1 MNIKKY
7 LLLFLAAASLPLAGC
22 SSDDSDD
29 GGGASTTPT
38 IEVSN
43 DNLTFTADGGKQ
55 DITITVNHEWG
66 ATVTT
71 GNDWVTISPSSNTSS
86 TGGTTTSTVTV
97 ASNPTTSSRTA
108 TITIASGLARKY
120 VTVNQ
125 QSATTDAYD
134 TPTGYTLVWHDEFDK
149 GTELSSDWT
158 HEVQG
163 PGWVNHE
170 LQNYVNHVSP
180 AGNPVTEISN
190 GSLHIR
196 CFKENGQIY
205 SGRVYAKVNT
215 GWKYGYF
222 EARIRLP
229 KGKGT
234 WPAWW
239 MMPVGN
245 NNNTNPWPGCGE
257 IDIMEEVGVDAN
269 NVTSTIHCNKYNN
282 GNTATEHGVLRV
294 PTAESDY
301 HVYACEWT
309 DSKLEFF
316 VDGQS
321 ILKYEPTDKSK
332 DYWPFNVPFYPILN
346 LAWGGDWGGMNGVD
360 ETALPI
366 TMDVDY
372 VRIFQKN

>member
-1 MNIKKY
+1 M
-7 LLLFLAAASLPLAGC
+7 
-22 SSDDSDD
+22 
-29 GGGASTTPT
+29 
-38 IEVSN
+38 
-43 DNLTFTADGGKQ
+43 
-55 DITITVNHEWG
+55 
-66 ATVTT
+66 
-71 GNDWVTISPSSNTSS
+71 
-86 TGGTTTSTVTV
+86 
-97 ASNPTTSSRTA
+97 
-108 TITIASGLARKY
+108 
-120 VTVNQ
+120 
-125 QSATTDAYD
+125 
-134 TPTGYTLVWHDEFDK
+134 WHDEFDK

-190 GSLHIR
+190 GSLHIH

-321 ILKYEPTDKSK
+321 ILKYEPADKSK